1 MREYSNSV
9 TRSNITSSASATNSA
24 SLAKARKQNTPIA
37 GSQTVSLTNVKQ
49 VMSPK
54 NLIQEE
60 PKEIQEE
67 LKEGHEEPKEIQ
79 EEPKEGHEEPKEG
92 HEEPKETQVEEEKK
106 ADMPS

>member
-60 PKEIQEE
+60 
-67 LKEGHEEPKEIQ
+67 LKEGHEEPKEVQ
-79 EEPKEGHEEPKEG
+79 L
-92 HEEPKETQVEEEKK
+92 EPKETQVEEEKK

>member
-60 PKEIQEE
+60 PKE
-67 LKEGHEEPKEIQ
+67 
-79 EEPKEGHEEPKEG
+79 G

>member
-9 TRSNITSSASATNSA
+9 TRSNITSSASVTNSA
-24 SLAKARKQNTPIA
+24 SLAKARKQSTPIA
-37 GSQTVSLTNVKQ
+37 GSQAVSLTNVKQ

-67 LKEGHEEPKEIQ
+67 PKEGQ
-79 EEPKEGHEEPKEG
+79 EEPKEGQLEPKEA
-92 HEEPKETQVEEEKK
+92 QVEEEKK

>member
-9 TRSNITSSASATNSA
+9 TRSNINSSASATNSA

-60 PKEIQEE
+60 
-67 LKEGHEEPKEIQ
+67 LKEGHEEPKEGQ
-79 EEPKEGHEEPKEG
+79 EEPKEG